1 MRPPN
6 DLGSRGGR
14 SAPGLPLALRLHGR
28 HRREHLRPHPLARPL
43 GPRREGVR
51 RLPAHDADRPRGRD
65 GAHDH
70 AVPPGQPANLTARR
84 GALASLRVN
93 AAQRVG
99 HCATSC
105 DPHTIP
111 GLRYRVPEEGPL
123 RVRSVAAAGCL
134 TTALAMGVAAC
145 GGGGSDGGGGGGG
158 GGGGRTTLTI
168 YSSLPLQG
176 DSRPQSTDV
185 VNGEKLALEEAGGKV
200 GKFKI
205 TYKSL
210 DDSTAAAGKWE
221 PGQTSADARKA
232 AQDQS
237 TIVYLGEFNSGATA
251 ISLPITNEA
260 GILQVSPANTYVGLT
275 RAEGADKGEPDKY
288 YPSGKR
294 TFGRVVPADHIQAA
308 AQVAYQKGEGC
319 TKLYILNDK
328 EVYGKG
334 IADQVAAIG
343 KAQGLQVLGNDGI
356 DTKAAN
362 FRTLASKIKSSGAD
376 CMFFGGITQNK
387 GVQVFSDVHAANP
400 TAKLFGPDGVAES
413 PFTSKLSTAVQK
425 QTYITNPTLD
435 PKLYP
440 PSAQDFFKN
449 YKSKYGI
456 DPEPYAIY
464 GYEAMKVALL
474 AIQNAG
480 DKGNDRQAVIDAFF
494 KIKDRDSVLGKY
506 SIDENGDTT
515 LSDYGA
521 DRVKDKKLVFDKVL
535 KAQGAS

>member
-1 MRPPN
+1 
-6 DLGSRGGR
+6 
-14 SAPGLPLALRLHGR
+14 
-28 HRREHLRPHPLARPL
+28 
-43 GPRREGVR
+43 
-51 RLPAHDADRPRGRD
+51 
-65 GAHDH
+65 
-70 AVPPGQPANLTARR
+70 
-84 GALASLRVN
+84 
-93 AAQRVG
+93 
-99 HCATSC
+99 
-105 DPHTIP
+105 
-111 GLRYRVPEEGPL
+111 L
-123 RVRSVAAAGCL
+123 RVRSVAATGCL
-134 TTALAMGVAAC
+134 LTALALGVAAC
-145 GGGGSDGGGGGGG
+145 GGDDNGGGGGGSSSS
-158 GGGGRTTLTI
+158 GGRTTLTI

-176 DSRPQSTDV
+176 DSRPQSESV

-210 DDSTAAAGKWE
+210 DDATAAAGKWE

-232 AQDQS
+232 AQDPS
-237 TIVYLGEFNSGATA
+237 TIAYLGEFNSGASA

-260 GILQVSPANTYVGLT
+260 GILQVSPSNTYVGLT

-319 TKLYILNDK
+319 TKTYILNDK

-334 IADQVAAIG
+334 IADQVASIG
-343 KAQGLQVLGNDGI
+343 KAQGLQIAGNDGI

-362 FRTLASKIKSSGAD
+362 FRTLATKIKSSGAD

-413 PFTSKLSTAVQK
+413 PFTSKLSSSVQK
-425 QTYITNPTLD
+425 MTYITNPTLD

-440 PSAQDFFKN
+440 PAAQDFFAKF
-449 YKSKYGI
+449 KQKYGK

-515 LSDYGA
+515 LSDYGGNL
-521 DRVKDKKLVFDKVL
+521 VKDGSLVFDKVI
-535 KAQGAS
+535 KAQQTS

>member
-1 MRPPN
+1 
-6 DLGSRGGR
+6 
-14 SAPGLPLALRLHGR
+14 
-28 HRREHLRPHPLARPL
+28 
-43 GPRREGVR
+43 
-51 RLPAHDADRPRGRD
+51 
-65 GAHDH
+65 
-70 AVPPGQPANLTARR
+70 
-84 GALASLRVN
+84 
-93 AAQRVG
+93 
-99 HCATSC
+99 
-105 DPHTIP
+105 
-111 GLRYRVPEEGPL
+111 
-123 RVRSVAAAGCL
+123 VAATGCL
-134 TTALAMGVAAC
+134 LTALALGVSAC
-145 GGGGSDGGGGGGG
+145 GGSDNGGGGSSSSGGGGP
-158 GGGGRTTLTI
+158 TTLTI

-200 GKFKI
+200 GKYKI

-237 TIVYLGEFNSGATA
+237 TIVYLGEFNSGASA

-260 GILQVSPANTYVGLT
+260 GILQISPSNTYVGLT

-319 TKLYILNDK
+319 TKTYILNDK
-328 EVYGKG
+328 EVYGSG
-334 IADQVAAIG
+334 IAKQVASIA
-343 KAQGLQVLGNDGI
+343 KAQGLQVLANDGI

-362 FRTLASKIKSSGAD
+362 FRTVASKIKSAGAD
-376 CMFFGGITQNK
+376 CVFYGGIVQNK
-387 GVQVFSDVHAANP
+387 GVQLFTDVHAANP
-400 TAKLFGPDGVAES
+400 TAKLFGPDGMADPAYYEKASAAVAKMS
-413 PFTSKLSTAVQK
+413 YL
-425 QTYITNPTLD
+425 TNPTLD

-440 PSAQDFFKN
+440 PAAQDFFAKF
-449 YKSKYGI
+449 KQKYGNE
-456 DPEPYAIY
+456 PAPYAIY

-506 SIDENGDTT
+506 SIDKNGDTT

-521 DRVKDKKLVFDKVL
+521 DRVKDKKLVFDKVI